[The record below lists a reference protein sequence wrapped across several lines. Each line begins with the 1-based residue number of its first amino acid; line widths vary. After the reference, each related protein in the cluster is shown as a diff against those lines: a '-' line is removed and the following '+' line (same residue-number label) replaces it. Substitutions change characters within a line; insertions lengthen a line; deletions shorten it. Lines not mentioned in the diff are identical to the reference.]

1 MYSCAF
7 QYGLSQPAFSATE
20 LCVLTQRTFFLN
32 DYKEEGNIGI
42 CTGGGKSGGKCVDIK
57 T

>member
-32 DYKEEGNIGI
+32 DYKEEGNIGM
-42 CTGGGKSGGKCVDIK
+42 CTGGGKSGGRWVDIK